1 MEVTAALL
9 QKMLAAMDKNGD
21 GKTSKEEF
29 KLAYVSLA
37 ASEGKTVSDA
47 EYDKLWVQVDKDK
60 SGDVSIAELASYFGF
75 EVDASGMVVQS
86 TEMDDDTIL
95 EALKMAYHLHVVDQP
110 APEASPKP
118 EKVVV
123 ERYKAVTL
131 KSEPQDSLERRL
143 LEDAWCGDVASV
155 NSLIDK
161 MVAQKKTILI
171 EDSETGLSPLLRIAR
186 FGDSAEVLAR
196 KMLDVGGEPRRDV
209 NYQGLLDK
217 KTPLHVAAEHG
228 QANFMKLILDRGADP
243 MIREAEG
250 RSALHS
256 AVHSNKIA
264 AVIALLEH
272 PKVVM
277 KKLDLIQICDNHGRT
292 ALHIAAF
299 RDSGEEPEIV
309 KLLLEHGADP
319 KRTDKS
325 NHTAGKLAGKSGRRK
340 SRELLD
346 AYA

>member
-1 MEVTAALL
+1 MT
-9 QKMLAAMDKNGD
+9 
-21 GKTSKEEF
+21 
-29 KLAYVSLA
+29 
-37 ASEGKTVSDA
+37 
-47 EYDKLWVQVDKDK
+47 
-60 SGDVSIAELASYFGF
+60 
-75 EVDASGMVVQS
+75 
-86 TEMDDDTIL
+86 
-95 EALKMAYHLHVVDQP
+95 
-110 APEASPKP
+110 
-118 EKVVV
+118 
-123 ERYKAVTL
+123 
-131 KSEPQDSLERRL
+131 
-143 LEDAWCGDVASV
+143 GDVASV

-299 RDSGEEPEIV
+299 RCNR
-309 KLLLEHGADP
+309 
-319 KRTDKS
+319 RTCRVHLVATSFSDRRTL
-325 NHTAGKLAGKSGRRK
+325 NPVPHHTHLQCIPHPMT
-340 SRELLD
+340 SRLQG
-346 AYA
+346 